1 MRLSGI
7 LVFLLVLGGCA
18 MYYGYR
24 LDQRFGPADPARFDR
39 PPSARPSPDYW
50 REVKPILDQR
60 CVVCHGCY
68 DAPCQSNLASYQG
81 VTRGANKD
89 LVYDATRLFAGEPT
103 RMFFDAHSN
112 AAWRGKGFY
121 PMLNERATTAEAD
134 REGGVM
140 YRLLRLKREHPLPA
154 GAVLPRDRFDFSL
167 DRAEECPAIEGMDR
181 FEQKFPD
188 WGMPFGL
195 PGLSDSEYGT
205 LTGWLAA
212 GAPYRDPAPLTAAH
226 EKRIAEWERFLNGD
240 SLKARL
246 MSRYVYEHWFIGH
259 FYFEDIPG
267 EEFFQ
272 LVRSKTP
279 PGRPIDVV
287 ATRRPFDDPG
297 VERVYY
303 RLRRA
308 LETPVAKTH
317 MSYALNA
324 ARMARLKTWF
334 IDAPYEVTE
343 LPSYAAATASNPF
356 VTFRQMPVNSRYHFM
371 LDEAQF
377 TLMGFIKGP
386 VCRGQVALDV
396 INDYFWVLF
405 AEPDARHAELDAEF
419 LAQEAHN
426 LNLPAEYESTTSLL
440 RWLRY
445 SRLEADYLKAKSR
458 YLAKRFGEGEQPTL
472 KTLWGGDGRNPNAA
486 LTVFRHFD
494 NASVVQGLIGE
505 RPQTVLVLGYPL
517 FERIHYL
524 LVAGYDVYGNAG
536 HQLATRLYFD
546 FMRMEGE
553 MNFLA
558 FLPRAARQPVR
569 DHWYRNASPAHSEHL
584 NSTASYY
591 PLETGIAYKTADPL
605 AELYA
610 MLKAYTAPVT
620 SPRFDLASSGL
631 KGAPLA
637 SLVELSGV
645 SGRALSHLPEA
656 AFLIVRGAAGGDYHL
671 TVLKNSALANVAE
684 LFGEEKRR
692 LPDEDTLTV
701 VNGFIGAFPNA
712 FFLVNAPDL
721 PRFVSAIRGLA
732 SEEDYRQLLAR
743 YGVRR
748 TDQRFWAYSDA
759 LTGAYRR
766 WAPKEAALLDYN
778 RFENR

>member
-1 MRLSGI
+1 MRLRGI
-7 LVFLLVLGGCA
+7 LALLLMLSGCA
-18 MYYGYR
+18 VYYGHR

-39 PPSARPSPDYW
+39 PPPARPAPDYW

-68 DAPCQSNLASYQG
+68 DAPCQANLASYQG
-81 VTRGANKD
+81 ATRGANRD
-89 LVYDATRLFAGEPT
+89 RVYSAGRLLAAEPTRLFV
-103 RMFFDAHSN
+103 DAHSN
-112 AAWRGKGFY
+112 AAWRGRGFF
-121 PMLNERATTAEAD
+121 PVLNERAATAEANRD
-134 REGGVM
+134 GGVM

-167 DRAEECPAIEGMDR
+167 DRAQQCPAIEEMDR
-181 FEQKFPD
+181 FEQGFPE

-195 PGLSDSEYGT
+195 PALSEREYAT
-205 LTGWLAA
+205 LTAWIAA
-212 GAPYRDPAPLTAAH
+212 GAPYRDPAPLSAAH
-226 EKRIAEWERFLNGD
+226 EQRITEWERFLNGD

-246 MSRYVYEHWFIGH
+246 MSRYIYEHWFVGH
-259 FYFEDIPG
+259 LYFDDLPG

-279 PGRPIDVV
+279 PGRPIGVV

-297 VERVYY
+297 VDRVYY
-303 RLRRA
+303 RLRRTV
-308 LETPVAKTH
+308 ESPVAKTH
-317 MSYALNA
+317 MPYALSA
-324 ARMARLKTWF
+324 ARMARLKAWF

-356 VTFRQMPVNSRYHFM
+356 VTFRQVPVNSRYRFM
-371 LDEAQF
+371 LDEARF

-386 VCRGQVALDV
+386 VCRGQVAVDV
-396 INDYFWVLF
+396 INDHFWVLF
-405 AEPDARHAELDAEF
+405 AEPDAGHAEMDAEF
-419 LAQEAHN
+419 LAQEARN
-426 LNLPAEYESTTSLL
+426 LSLPAEHESTTGLL

-445 SRLEADYLKAKSR
+445 SNLEAAYLAAKSR
-458 YLAKRFGEGEQPTL
+458 YLAKRFGEGNRPTL
-472 KTLWGGDGRNPNAA
+472 KALWGGDGRNPNAV

-494 NASVVQGLIGE
+494 NATVVQGLIGE

-524 LVAGYDVYGNAG
+524 LVAGFDVYGNAG

-558 FLPRAARQPVR
+558 LLPRTARQRVR
-569 DHWYRNASPAHSEHL
+569 NQWYRDASPAHNEHL
-584 NSTASYY
+584 DSTQSYY
-591 PLETGIAYKTADPL
+591 PLETGITYKTADPL

-610 MLKAYTAPVT
+610 MLKTHAAPVAT
-620 SPRFDLASSGL
+620 QRYALASSGL

-645 SGRALSHLPEA
+645 RGRAVSHFPEA
-656 AFLIVRGAAGGDYHL
+656 VFLTVRGVTGGDRHL
-671 TVLKNSALANVAE
+671 TVLSNNALANVAE
-684 LFGEEKRR
+684 MLGEEKRR

-701 VNGFIGAFPNA
+701 VNGFIGAYPNA
-712 FFLVNAPDL
+712 FFVVDAVEL
-721 PRFVSAIRGLA
+721 PGFVDAFRGLA
-732 SEEDYRQLLAR
+732 SEADYRNLLAR

-748 TDQRFWAYSDA
+748 TDERFWAHSDA
-759 LTGAYRR
+759 LMGAYRR
-766 WAPKEAALLDYN
+766 WAPKEAALFDYN